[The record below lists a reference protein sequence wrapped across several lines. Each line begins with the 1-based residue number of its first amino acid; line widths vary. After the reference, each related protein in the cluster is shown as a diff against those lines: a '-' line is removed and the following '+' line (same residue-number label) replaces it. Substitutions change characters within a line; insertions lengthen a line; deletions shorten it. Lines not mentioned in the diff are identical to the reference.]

1 MKHQSFLT
9 PRCKIFVDIY
19 KSTDINREKCVV
31 CKGRLFC
38 GLSKCPILAQIKVQ
52 KRVSLDREFFG
63 PSPSLFVGWKNYPYV
78 YYGPLSLPF
87 EDNAEIYDNP
97 KLWYGEGFEEI
108 INYRSSLIRSMERV
122 RVDRENRIVEDVQ
135 EIVLSE
141 KPVDI
146 EVKLRKKPK
155 FRILF
160 SAVSQP
166 MGPLG
171 KIEELKITENPKIP
185 KEIDKVVNDDIK
197 AENALDI
204 LYKEGYDVY
213 SLTRFLSSG
222 ALGIEKK
229 IVPTRWSITAV
240 DDIIGKKLISE
251 IKDFKIIDKY
261 IVLSNS
267 YLGNHFEILLIPKKW
282 EFEILEAW
290 IPNTFWTMGA
300 KTINITSEYE
310 TYFGRK
316 EYAIKQGGG
325 YYAIRL
331 AVLER
336 LKELKRQACALVFRE
351 VTPDY
356 FLPVGVWE
364 CRENV
369 RNAEIN
375 SFDTMNEALSY
386 IRSRLTTDFD
396 LWKKKSVI
404 LNQKT
409 LESFF

>member
-9 PRCKIFVDIY
+9 PRCKIFVDMY
-19 KSTDINREKCVV
+19 KSADINKEKCVV

-38 GLSKCPILAQIKVQ
+38 GLSRCPILAQIKVQ
-52 KRVSLDREFFG
+52 KRVDLDREFFG

-78 YYGPLSLPF
+78 NYGPLSLPF
-87 EDNAEIYDNP
+87 EDDAVVYDNP
-97 KLWYGEGFEEI
+97 SLWYGEGFNEI
-108 INYRSSLIRSMERV
+108 ITYRSSLIRSMEKV
-122 RVDRENRIVEDVQ
+122 RVDKESRIVEDVQ

-141 KPVDI
+141 RPVDI
-146 EVKLRKKPK
+146 EVTLKKKPR

-171 KIEELKITENPKIP
+171 TIEELKITENPKISQ
-185 KEIDKVVNDDIK
+185 KVDRVVNDEIK
-197 AENALDI
+197 TEKALSI
-204 LYKEGYDVY
+204 LYTEGYDVY
-213 SLTRFLSSG
+213 ALTRFLSSG

-240 DDIIGKKLISE
+240 DDIVGKNLIAE
-251 IKDFKIIDKY
+251 IKEFRVIDKY
-261 IVLSNS
+261 VVLSNS

-282 EFEILEAW
+282 EFEVLEAW
-290 IPNTFWTMGA
+290 IPDTFWTMGA
-300 KTINITSEYE
+300 EKITITSEYE

-316 EYAIKQGGG
+316 EYAMKQGGG

-331 AVLER
+331 GVLER
-336 LKELKRQACALVFRE
+336 LRELKRQACALVFRE

-356 FLPVGVWE
+356 FIPVGVWE

-369 RNAEIN
+369 RNAQIT
-375 SFDTMNEALSY
+375 SFETLKEALEY
-386 IRSRLTTDFD
+386 IKSSLSTDFD
-396 LWKKKSVI
+396 LWKGKSAV